1 MTNLIKKK
9 INDNLGITIEGIDLS
24 DGLSRADFNE
34 IEYLFFNY
42 HVLIFKNQNL
52 NEENQLLFTKNFG
65 DLEIY
70 PEADKTKNSPRTYH
84 VANVS
89 LEGKHLTDKDEQ
101 VIFQKINQKW
111 HTDSSYRFIPSYA
124 SLLYSLEV
132 LPDSAIGGET
142 EFVNMFMV
150 YEALD
155 PLIKKKLESLHMVH
169 YFEFGR
175 RMFPELPPM
184 NTFEKENIPPVS
196 HPLIRLHP
204 DRNDKRSLFF
214 TANTG
219 KEISGMTQEEGGLLH
234 AELVE
239 IVNKSSYK
247 YKHRW
252 DKGDL
257 VMWDNR
263 CLLHRVI
270 PYNMNKYRR
279 VYRRTTV
286 AGKGPIKGPYLNV
299 DSIG

>member
-1 MTNLIKKK
+1 MTNFLTRK
-9 INDNLGITIEGIDLS
+9 INDNLGIIIEGIDLS
-24 DGLSRADFNE
+24 ETLSNE
-34 IEYLFFNY
+34 NFSKINNLFFDN
-42 HVLIFKNQNL
+42 HIIIFKNQKL
-52 NEENQLLFTKNFG
+52 KEEDQLLFTKKFG

-70 PEADKTKNSPRTYH
+70 PEADKTKKSPQTYH

-89 LEGKHLTDKDEQ
+89 LDGHHLNDQDEQ

-124 SLLYSLEV
+124 SLLYSIEV
-132 LPDSAIGGET
+132 LPADAEGGET
-142 EFVNMFMV
+142 EFVNMFKV
-150 YEALD
+150 YESLNST
-155 PLIKKKLESLHMVH
+155 LKNKLESLHMVH

-175 RMFPELPPM
+175 RMYPELPPM
-184 NTFEKENIPPVS
+184 NAFERENIPPVS

-204 DRNDKRSLFF
+204 DRNNKKSLFF

-219 KEISGMTQEEGGLLH
+219 KEISGLTQETGALLH
-234 AELVE
+234 SDLVK
-239 IVNKSSYK
+239 IVNNSSYK

-263 CLLHRVI
+263 CLLHRAI

-279 VYRRTTV
+279 VFRRTTI
-286 AGKGPIKGPYLNV
+286 AGIGPIKGPYTN
-299 DSIG
+299 SN

>member
-1 MTNLIKKK
+1 MTNFLTRK
-9 INDNLGITIEGIDLS
+9 INDNLGIIIEGIDLS
-24 DGLSRADFNE
+24 ETLSNE
-34 IEYLFFNY
+34 NFSKINNLFFDN
-42 HVLIFKNQNL
+42 HIIIFKNQKL
-52 NEENQLLFTKNFG
+52 NEENQLLFTKKFG

-70 PEADKTKNSPRTYH
+70 PEADNTKKSPQTYH

-89 LEGKHLTDKDEQ
+89 LDGHHLNDQDEQ

-124 SLLYSLEV
+124 SLLYSIEV
-132 LPDSAIGGET
+132 LPADAEGGET
-142 EFVNMFMV
+142 EFVNMFKV
-150 YEALD
+150 YESLNST
-155 PLIKKKLESLHMVH
+155 LKNKLESLHMVH

-175 RMFPELPPM
+175 RMYPELPPM
-184 NTFEKENIPPVS
+184 NAFERENIPPVS

-204 DRNDKRSLFF
+204 DRNNKKSLFF

-219 KEISGMTQEEGGLLH
+219 KEISGLTQEKGALLH
-234 AELVE
+234 SDLVK
-239 IVNKSSYK
+239 IVNNSSYK

-263 CLLHRVI
+263 CLLHRAI

-279 VYRRTTV
+279 VFRRTTI
-286 AGKGPIKGPYLNV
+286 AGIGPIKGPYTN
-299 DSIG
+299 SN

>member
-1 MTNLIKKK
+1 MTNFLTRK
-9 INDNLGITIEGIDLS
+9 INDNLGIIIEGIDLS
-24 DGLSRADFNE
+24 ETLSNE
-34 IEYLFFNY
+34 NFHKINNLFFDN
-42 HVLIFKNQNL
+42 HIIVFKNQKL
-52 NEENQLLFTKNFG
+52 NEENQLLFTKKFG

-70 PEADKTKNSPRTYH
+70 PEADKTKKSPQTYH

-89 LEGKHLTDKDEQ
+89 LDGHHLNDQDEQ

-124 SLLYSLEV
+124 SLLYSIEV
-132 LPDSAIGGET
+132 LPADAEGGET
-142 EFVNMFMV
+142 EFVNMFKV
-150 YEALD
+150 YESLD
-155 PLIKKKLESLHMVH
+155 DHLKKKLESLHMVH

-175 RMFPELPPM
+175 RMYPELPPM
-184 NTFEKENIPPVS
+184 NAFERENIPPVS

-204 DRNDKRSLFF
+204 DRNNKKSLFF

-219 KEISGMTQEEGGLLH
+219 KEISGLTQEKGALLH
-234 AELVE
+234 SDLVK
-239 IVNKSSYK
+239 IVNNSSYK

-263 CLLHRVI
+263 CLLHRAI

-279 VYRRTTV
+279 VFRRTTI
-286 AGKGPIKGPYLNV
+286 AGIGPIKGPYTN
-299 DSIG
+299 SN

>member
-1 MTNLIKKK
+1 MTNFLTRK
-9 INDNLGITIEGIDLS
+9 INDNLGIIIEGIDLS
-24 DGLSRADFNE
+24 ETLSNE
-34 IEYLFFNY
+34 NFSKINNLFFDN
-42 HVLIFKNQNL
+42 HIIIFKNQKL
-52 NEENQLLFTKNFG
+52 KEEDQLLFTKKFG

-70 PEADKTKNSPRTYH
+70 PEADKTKKSPQTYH

-89 LEGKHLTDKDEQ
+89 LDGHHLNDQDEQ

-124 SLLYSLEV
+124 SLLYSIEV
-132 LPDSAIGGET
+132 LPADAEGGET
-142 EFVNMFMV
+142 EFVNMFKV
-150 YEALD
+150 YESLNST
-155 PLIKKKLESLHMVH
+155 LKNKLESLHMVH

-175 RMFPELPPM
+175 RMYPELPPM
-184 NTFEKENIPPVS
+184 NAFERENIPPVS

-204 DRNDKRSLFF
+204 DRNNKKSLFF

-219 KEISGMTQEEGGLLH
+219 KEISGLTQETGALLH
-234 AELVE
+234 SDLVK
-239 IVNKSSYK
+239 IVNNSSYK

-263 CLLHRVI
+263 CLLHRAI

-279 VYRRTTV
+279 VFRRTTI
-286 AGKGPIKGPYLNV
+286 AGIGPIKGQYTN
-299 DSIG
+299 SN